1 VSWLPHFQYPLA
13 LLLLAG
19 LPLVAMRHHARPAL
33 GELVYTRLPR
43 GSRHGFALHL
53 PFYARLAALACL
65 IVALARPQLGYSWE
79 ESQTEGIDIEIAL
92 DISGSMGAE
101 DFQPKDRLTV
111 AKEVVKDFIGKR
123 PADRIGIVVFSGAAL
138 TRAPL
143 TTDRAMLNLLV
154 DSVEL
159 NSLPDGTAIGVAIAS
174 AAARLNDSA
183 AKSKVIVLVTDGV
196 NNAGEIDPVSAA
208 AVAKGLG
215 IKVYT
220 IGVGT
225 EGRAPVPVPVTNPLT
240 GEREIR
246 RVPMNLQVDEALLGQ
261 IAERT
266 GGRFYRATDQEA
278 LRTVFEE
285 IDRLEKTPLA
295 VKRYVRYREAFMPL
309 AWAALV
315 LVVFPLP
322 LALAGWT
329 AEP

>member
-1 VSWLPHFQYPLA
+1 
-13 LLLLAG
+13 
-19 LPLVAMRHHARPAL
+19 
-33 GELVYTRLPR
+33 
-43 GSRHGFALHL
+43 
-53 PFYARLAALACL
+53 
-65 IVALARPQLGYSWE
+65 
-79 ESQTEGIDIEIAL
+79 
-92 DISGSMGAE
+92 
-101 DFQPKDRLTV
+101 
-111 AKEVVKDFIGKR
+111 
-123 PADRIGIVVFSGAAL
+123 
-138 TRAPL
+138 
-143 TTDRAMLNLLV
+143 LLV

-174 AAARLNDSA
+174 AAARLKDSA
-183 AKSKVIVLVTDGV
+183 AKSQVIVLVTDGV
-196 NNAGEIDPVSAA
+196 NNAGEIDPISAA

-225 EGRAPVPVPVTNPLT
+225 EGRAPVPVPVTNPFT

-246 RVPMNLQVDEALLGQ
+246 RVPMNLQVDVALLRQ

-278 LRTVFEE
+278 LRTVFDD

>member
-1 VSWLPHFQYPLA
+1 MLPHFQHPWV
-13 LLLLAG
+13 LLLLAA
-19 LPLVAMRHHARPAL
+19 LPLLAVRHHSQQAFGAL
-33 GELVYTRLPR
+33 LYTRLPR
-43 GSRHGFALHL
+43 GARGGARLHL
-53 PFYARLAALACL
+53 PFYARLLALAALV
-65 IVALARPQLGYSWE
+65 VALARPQLGYSWE
-79 ESQTEGIDIEIAL
+79 ESQTEGIDIQIAL

-123 PADRIGIVVFSGAAL
+123 PADRIGVVVFSGAAL
-138 TRAPL
+138 TRSPL
-143 TTDRAMLNLLV
+143 TTDRAMLDLLV

-159 NSLPDGTAIGVAIAS
+159 NTLPDGTAIGVAIAS
-174 AAARLNDSA
+174 AAARLKDSE

-196 NNAGEIDPVSAA
+196 NNAGEIDPLSAA

-246 RVPMNLQVDEALLGQ
+246 RVMMNLQVDEKLLAE
-261 IAERT
+261 IAART
-266 GGRFYRATDQEA
+266 GARFYRATDQSA
-278 LRTVFEE
+278 LRDVFAD
-285 IDRLEKTPLA
+285 IDRLEKTPLQ
-295 VKRYVRYREAFMPL
+295 VKRYVRYREAFMPF
-309 AWAALV
+309 AWAALA
-315 LVVFPLP
+315 LLLLPLP
-322 LALAGWT
+322 AALAGWT